1 MVSRKDRKAEGSD
14 GPVRDGVVKG
24 EKVFL
29 SAEHHAEQAVFILP
43 VYCRMVLTVI
53 QFLIQ

>member
-1 MVSRKDRKAEGSD
+1 MLDHNN
-14 GPVRDGVVKG
+14 GVVKG

-43 VYCRMVLTVI
+43 VYCRMFLTVI